1 MSDAS
6 TPIDEYT
13 LRDASKYLERAEEAE
28 LIDSFGDIGF
38 TKWEYDF
45 VLSLEQEDRPLTP
58 KERTKIKEIC
68 EKWSH
73 VEAAIIAFDKDD

>member
-6 TPIDEYT
+6 TLRNEST
-13 LRDASKYLERAEEAE
+13 LRNASMFLEKAMDAGF
-28 LIDSFGDIGF
+28 IDSFGDIGF

-58 KERTKIKEIC
+58 KEKNKIKEIC
-68 EKWSH
+68 EKWEH
-73 VEAAIIAFDKDD
+73 TEAAIHAFSKDD